1 MKRSL
6 LLPIVS
12 IMLVACNGKETAR
25 ADSAQAAL
33 AQQLELSRQLAAQ
46 KDSLTSVVLEA
57 DNFISSIDSQ
67 IVKVK
72 GLPANKRKSG
82 QDPLQAQLA
91 ARQEMLD
98 KVNAL
103 VERTRATAN
112 QLAESRKREQ
122 RLRGENEKYRAELE
136 SDQKMIADLNSAIE
150 RQTLTIATLQ
160 SSVDSLA
167 GENQRLGTEL
177 QTVASQH
184 HRAYYVIGR
193 EQDLLAKGLVVREGG
208 ANLLVARIG
217 RTLQPARTLDRTQF
231 TEIDQRQLA
240 EIAMPDTSKRYR
252 IVSRQSLDD
261 AEVVDRERTSFRGH
275 LKITNSDRF
284 WAPSRYLIIVQQN

>member
-1 MKRSL
+1 MKRFLVLPLVSL
-6 LLPIVS
+6 V
-12 IMLVACNGKETAR
+12 LVACNGKETAR

-67 IVKVK
+67 IAKVK
-72 GLPANKRKSG
+72 GLPADKRKTG
-82 QDPLQAQLA
+82 QDPLQAQIA

-122 RLRGENEKYRAELE
+122 RLRGENEKFKAELE
-136 SDQKMIADLNSAIE
+136 SDQKMIADLNAAIE

-160 SSVDSLA
+160 ASVDSLS
-167 GENQRLGTEL
+167 GETMRLGTEL
-177 QTVASQH
+177 HEVATAH

-208 ANLLVARIG
+208 ANLLVARVG

-240 EIAMPDTSKRYR
+240 EIAMPDTTKRYR

-261 AEVVDRERTSFRGH
+261 AEVQDRERTSFRGN
-275 LKITNSDRF
+275 LRITNADRF

>member
-1 MKRSL
+1 MKRYL
-6 LLPIVS
+6 FLPIVS
-12 IMLVACNGKETAR
+12 ILLVACNGKETAR

-33 AQQLELSRQLAAQ
+33 TQQLELSRQLAAQ

-57 DNFISSIDSQ
+57 DNFISAIDSQ
-67 IVKVK
+67 IAKVK
-72 GLPANKRKSG
+72 GLPADKRKSG

-112 QLAESRKREQ
+112 QLADSRKREQ
-122 RLRGENEKYRAELE
+122 RLRGENEKYKAELE
-136 SDQKMIADLNSAIE
+136 SDQKMIAELNAAIE
-150 RQTLTIATLQ
+150 RQTITIAGLQ
-160 SSVDSLA
+160 TSVDSLSV
-167 GENQRLGTEL
+167 ENQRLGNEL
-177 QTVASQH
+177 QTVASAH

-208 ANLLVARIG
+208 ANLLVARVG
-217 RTLQPARTLDRTQF
+217 RTLQPARSLDRSQF
-231 TEIDQRQLA
+231 TEIDQRKLA
-240 EIAMPDTSKRYR
+240 EIAMPDTTKRYR
-252 IVSRQSLDD
+252 VVSRQSLDNAD
-261 AEVVDRERTSFRGH
+261 VADRSRTSFRGN
-275 LKITNSDRF
+275 LRITDADRF

>member
-1 MKRSL
+1 MKRFLILPL
-6 LLPIVS
+6 LS
-12 IMLVACNGKETAR
+12 ITLVACSGKETAR

-46 KDSLTSVVLEA
+46 KDSLTSVVLDA

-67 IVKVK
+67 IARVK
-72 GLPANKRKSG
+72 GLPADKRKRG

-98 KVNAL
+98 RVNAL

-122 RLRGENEKYRAELE
+122 RLRGENEKFRAELE
-136 SDQKMIADLNSAIE
+136 SDQKMIADLNAAIE
-150 RQTLTIATLQ
+150 RQTITIATLQ
-160 SSVDSLA
+160 SSVDSLS
-167 GENQRLGTEL
+167 GETARLATEL
-177 QTVASQH
+177 HEVGTAH

-208 ANLLVARIG
+208 ANLLVARVG

-231 TEIDQRQLA
+231 TEIDQRHLT
-240 EIAMPDTSKRYR
+240 EIAMPDTAKRYR
-252 IVSRQSLDD
+252 IVSRQSLDEAD
-261 AEVVDRERTSFRGH
+261 VKDRERTSFRGP
-275 LKITNSDRF
+275 LRITNTDRF
-284 WAPSRYLIIVQQN
+284 WSPSRYLIIVQQN